1 MRKKYFSVALLLVTL
16 QFGFAQQQNDFQL
29 ADVLQSDMVIQQN
42 KPFKVW
48 GKAIAGQMVKVKAD
62 WLSNETTVVA
72 DKGNSFIAI
81 IPVPPAKEND
91 FTKHELNV
99 ENSGKIITLNNLLI
113 GDVWFCS
120 GQSNMQFAV
129 KEVVDSAVEVPF
141 ANYPN
146 IRLFNAGLNFSAL
159 PINNISGKWEACS
172 PTTVLKFS
180 AVGYFFG
187 KELHNKLHIP
197 IGLIFS
203 GIGASSA
210 QAYVPQDVL
219 AADTMLNRV
228 YLQPYLNSDKSKEK
242 IDGGFSFEKV
252 TRPFLLYN
260 AMIHPFINLSVKGFC
275 WYQGESNRSER
286 ESYTHLTQAL
296 IQSWRNDFKQDNL
309 PFYYVQVAPFSYDNE
324 APSFANYAFFRE
336 AQENI
341 SKLNNTAM
349 VVTMDVGDAKDLHPK
364 NKKPI
369 GVRLAK
375 TALNRTYGMLDVL
388 YKGPQYDYIEIQQ
401 NKAIIHF
408 IKETVAGGLQTK
420 DNLPVKH
427 FEIAGADKV
436 FHPAEAIIT
445 NGVIVAS
452 SPLVKRPVAVRYAFT
467 NYPVTNFQ
475 NKEGIPAVPF
485 RTDNWEEN
493 SINK

>member
-1 MRKKYFSVALLLVTL
+1 MKNIKLVLVFFALTM
-16 QFGFAQQQNDFQL
+16 QSSFAQQKTILQFANM
-29 ADVLQSDMVIQQN
+29 LQSNMVLQQN

-48 GKAIAGQMVKVKAD
+48 GRAAAGQTVSIKAD
-62 WLSNETTVVA
+62 WLSNPVTVTSEK
-72 DKGNSFIAI
+72 DSSFIGI
-81 IPVPPAKEND
+81 ISMPRVKEND
-91 FTKHELNV
+91 FTKHNLSIE
-99 ENSGKIITLNNLLI
+99 SGNEKVALDNLLI

-120 GQSNMQFAV
+120 GQSNMQFSM
-129 KEVVDSAVEVPF
+129 KEVIDSALEVP
-141 ANYPN
+141 AADYPN
-146 IRLFNAGLNFSAL
+146 IRLFNTGLNFSAW

-172 PTTVLKFS
+172 PATVLKFS

-228 YLQPYLNSDKSKEK
+228 YLQPYLNSEKSKEK

-286 ESYTHLTQAL
+286 ASYTHLTQAL
-296 IQSWRNDFKQDNL
+296 IQSWRTNFAQDNL

-324 APSFANYAFFRE
+324 DSTFSNYAFFRE

-341 SKLNNTAM
+341 STLNNTAM
-349 VVTMDVGDAKDLHPK
+349 VSTMDVGEAKNLHPK

-369 GVRLAK
+369 AVRLAK
-375 TALNRTYGMLDVL
+375 TAFNRTYGMLDVL
-388 YKGPQYDYIEIQQ
+388 FKGPQYDYMEIQK
-401 NKAIIHF
+401 NKVVIHF
-408 IKETVAGGLQTK
+408 TKETVAGGLQTNNNA
-420 DNLPVKH
+420 DPNY
-427 FEIAGADKV
+427 FQIAGTDKI
-436 FHPAEAIIT
+436 FHPANAVISNGAII
-445 NGVIVAS
+445 VS
-452 SPLVKRPVAVRYAFT
+452 STLVKNPVAVRYAFT
-467 NYPVTNFQ
+467 NYPVTNLQ

-485 RTDNWEEN
+485 RTDNWDK
-493 SINK
+493 SSTNK